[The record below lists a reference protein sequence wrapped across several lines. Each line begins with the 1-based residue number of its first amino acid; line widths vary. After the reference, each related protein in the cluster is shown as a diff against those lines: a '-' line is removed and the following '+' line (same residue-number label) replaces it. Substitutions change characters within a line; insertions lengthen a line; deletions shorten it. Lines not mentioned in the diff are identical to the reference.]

1 MSNAHTISPPAISI
15 DNLYFAYRD
24 DVILHDVSLRVE
36 PGEFLAI
43 IGPNGGGKTTLL
55 RILLGFLAP
64 QQGTVALFGQPPASM
79 YRAVGY
85 VPQFATLRQDFPA
98 SVLEMV
104 LMGAALPR
112 FGTGAWATEKLARGK
127 ALRHL
132 ADLGLEGAAHSP
144 IGSLSG
150 GQRQRALVARALM
163 GQPDNPEDPF
173 LLLLDE
179 PTASIDPHGTFCFYE
194 FLNTLRGQVTIVA
207 VSHDLLLASPYFSH
221 IAFVNHT
228 LTMLPG
234 QSLSPEALIAM
245 FGEHTHTCPV
255 GDWQHTA
262 GVLHADGCTHGN
274 CAGGSCDG

>member
-1 MSNAHTISPPAISI
+1 MNTTRTPGTPAVQI
-15 DNLYFAYRD
+15 DNLHFAYRD
-24 DVILHDVSLRVE
+24 ERILQDVALRVE

-64 QQGTVALFGQPPASM
+64 QQGSVRLFGHPPASM
-79 YRAVGY
+79 HRSVGY

-104 LMGAALPR
+104 LMGAASPT
-112 FGTGAWATEKLARGK
+112 FGTGAWPTKKHARDK

-132 ADLGLEGAAHSP
+132 ADLGLDGAANNP
-144 IGSLSG
+144 IGALSG

-163 GQPDNPEDPF
+163 GQPDDPAQPF

-179 PTASIDPHGTFCFYE
+179 PTASIDPQGTFCFYE
-194 FLNTLRGQVTIVA
+194 FLHTLRGRVTTVV
-207 VSHDLLLASPYFSH
+207 VSHDLLLASPFFSQ

-234 QSLSPEALIAM
+234 QSLTPEALIAM
-245 FGEHTHTCPV
+245 FGAHMHTCPV
-255 GDWQHTA
+255 GDWQHNA
-262 GVLHADGCTHGN
+262 GIVHASGCTHES
-274 CAGGSCDG
+274 CRGGSNGE